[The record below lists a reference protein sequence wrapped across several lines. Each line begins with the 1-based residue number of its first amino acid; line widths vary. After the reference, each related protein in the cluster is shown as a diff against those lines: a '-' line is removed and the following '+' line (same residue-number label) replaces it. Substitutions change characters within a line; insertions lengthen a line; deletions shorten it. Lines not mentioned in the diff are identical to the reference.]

1 MIFLMLNY
9 INQFISLAPE
19 NDNLSYRPEQ
29 KPLDSQKDWI
39 ILPSYQ
45 DVFYKEKKRIFVE
58 ICPPIIISLIKMI
71 KNKFL

>member
-39 ILPSYQ
+39 ILPFYQ
-45 DVFYKEKKRIFVE
+45 DVFYKEKKTNICRNMPSYYCIFD
-58 ICPPIIISLIKMI
+58 
-71 KNKFL
+71 